1 MARKRTIGVP
11 TPEKIDDMWQRRA
24 TAAAIVAVRELI
36 DAGGVIPPATPVSR
50 LSDIELGWFTAA
62 NLFAWIKCRAEQAT
76 AEGWNTELTLRLTAL
91 DPQPWD
97 AGAIES
103 ILPDLGELEGI
114 DWSKPI
120 MAWPKATMVKFL
132 LKALHLINAAMIA
145 RDVGGGITTR
155 GKSLEEM
162 QRIAAAEAGGPLMT
176 PDEMNDPIGI

>member
-1 MARKRTIGVP
+1 MARKRTIGMP
-11 TPEKIDDMWQRRA
+11 TPEKIDDMWQRKA
-24 TAAAIVAVRELI
+24 TAASIVAVREVI
-36 DAGGVIPPATPVSR
+36 TGGVIPPATPIGR

-62 NLFAWIKCRAEQAT
+62 NLFAWIKCRSEQAT
-76 AEGWNTELTLRLTAL
+76 AEGWNTELALRLTAL

-103 ILPDLGELEGI
+103 ILPDLGELEGV

-120 MAWPKATMVKFL
+120 TAWPKDMMVKFL

-145 RDVGGGITTR
+145 RDVGGGVTIK
-155 GKSLEEM
+155 GKSLAEM

-176 PDEMNDPIGI
+176 PDEMNDPIEL